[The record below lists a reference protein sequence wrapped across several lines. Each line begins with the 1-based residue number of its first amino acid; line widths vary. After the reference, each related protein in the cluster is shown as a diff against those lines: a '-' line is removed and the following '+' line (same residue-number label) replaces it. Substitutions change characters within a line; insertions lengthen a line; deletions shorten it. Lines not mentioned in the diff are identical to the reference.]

1 MLMIVSVCLPM
12 IGAFDAPAE
21 LEMEPA
27 RSETPPSPCLGHDAC
42 RGSDAGNDH
51 ATAIN
56 LTGDFA
62 FDGEETNVYWG
73 STPNV
78 TGYSSGATSDD
89 HNDVY
94 LIDMQPGYG
103 YTVELN
109 WNTTGASM
117 EQYAYA
123 VAIGPGDGSMSWI
136 AWGGSGSWGRS
147 YYAAS
152 GHLAMSSDGDTS
164 YTDGYTY
171 WYDVGDGEPPI
182 DIMGESV
189 LAWVWCYYCYYT
201 GVAQEYQMNIT
212 IWPADGGV
220 KGDTT
225 TTQYSQL
232 LSMPDDPASWSY
244 QSDTFDLDGNTDA
257 SVVITSCDSWCT
269 SESSV
274 DITKPDGTQDTFNL
288 ANFFTGEIASYSDAG
303 TYTVEKIDTYGDG
316 GFGLTVGSLLGNFS
330 GLLSVDD
337 YVFED
342 AISGHVDQTDS
353 SDIYAIYLPENYKAN
368 LTLHWESSADLD
380 LQLYTDYDEAT
391 GLSGMFDYSWFD
403 QPEYIDIGQ
412 LGDATTIFAEIVHYS
427 GPAAGYILELQ
438 TEPGA
443 PPPCFFQDDGHAPG
457 AGSFTGGGADASDGA
472 YSPDDDPIDVSGHMD
487 ADGNG
492 VFSGMVCAGYDDVDW
507 YKVTVPAY
515 HGMWAMLEWP
525 TGFDSVFNDTIE
537 GDISF
542 AQYMIT
548 PTGYQYS
555 VSSSYGFHP
564 QAVATNESYYWNT
577 YLTEDSDVY
586 LRLTVNDMT
595 EDYESN
601 YTIHFS
607 VYNATVE
614 PFESVYQNDAG
625 QAIDAGD
632 GYLDS
637 LNLTTMN
644 QTFDGY
650 GHDSWDTYDYYKV
663 YVPTNYAMEVCV
675 SFPAQNDVDLNL
687 FAVHPTYG
695 YMMFVDS
702 SYNDNPECAYAQY
715 EDANQDIWIRIHT
728 DRGSGPYTV
737 SIGLLTPG
745 LAPGDAQDDCG
756 TGLDA
761 NEAYWTMGYSSW
773 FFVND
778 SDQAD
783 LNPYDANGSVRSYWE
798 GGTCTGWL
806 DGTWDPEDI
815 VDIAVPN
822 GHYVSINTTI
832 QDEAEAFWEVYIV
845 MSPAQHLPASGSNGY
860 YFAGAQCTG
869 YATGG
874 TFECEQDSGLWPV
887 GVNTINGNPGWI
899 TLFMRSFSSQ
909 NATWSLDI
917 GFHDLSTLEG
927 GSQNDA
933 NSGLDAGSTVYTT
946 VHANDFMNQ
955 TQTDLLANNS
965 TLNFEGW
972 NHGGIDTTD
981 RFTFDVPINHGV
993 FVEMECYDCDGYM
1006 VLDFYDSTGAYVGY
1020 GGATFAGYLSY
1031 NTSSYVTSL
1040 PSTLG
1045 VGVRNWFGYDDD
1057 GDDYYLNITFYSLDA
1072 DGDGW
1077 LDQDEWD
1084 CGTDPNDPTSFPTD
1098 TDGDGICDAND
1109 EDIDGDGIGNDLDEM
1124 PFDENQSSDMDGDGI
1139 ADADD
1144 LDRDGDDWDNIAEL
1158 ICLGAT
1164 SNADYDANITPSD
1177 YDGDGLCDTVADSD
1191 VDHVL
1196 ADTYLDPDGDDDGTN
1211 DEDDAFAFDECA
1223 DTDTDRDG
1231 MPDDIFGGLDGD
1243 GNHDWANAV
1252 PGVDHDG
1259 DGEYDNLV
1267 DADGDGAYG
1276 SSNDDADGDGLTNFQ
1291 EAAAYGGYTWSVSDY
1306 CHPGTPSGLTE
1317 DTDDD
1322 NDGHL
1327 DEYEIDC
1334 GSSPTEAADM
1344 PQDSTIHADL
1354 GGWSNGLCD
1363 ALDPDDDNDGYN
1375 DTEDVWPFDH
1385 TEWADADGDLQGDNR
1400 DMDDDNDGWWDS
1412 CDLQDWLDAQDAAVV
1427 EGVNYFTGEA
1437 NGVSSTCPAMAD
1449 AFPMDGTEWIDTDGD
1464 TIGDNADA
1472 DDDGD
1477 TWTDAEEDACGTDSL
1492 DASSIP
1498 LDSDDDGYCDIE
1510 DLDDD
1515 GDGINDAFDAF
1526 PLDTSETAD
1535 LDGNGIGDNLDPD
1548 DDGDGWFDDV
1558 ETSCFTDPLDSFS
1571 VPTDFDGDGMC
1582 DEQDND
1588 DDGDGVDDDLDAFPY
1603 DTMETNDHDGDGIGD
1618 LADSDDDND
1627 GWYDYAELACLS
1639 AGGAGDKNNA
1649 NEYPNDFDVD
1659 GVCDAVDPDDDNDGF
1674 PDPACVGS
1682 ASTTE
1687 YVDCA
1692 VGDEDRFPRD
1702 SAEWYDANEDG
1713 LGDNGAPVTLID
1725 NIKYDPVPYVGIVGV
1740 IGAMGY
1746 GLLQMSQ
1753 RAGLGGDEDDAED
1766 YTEEFEDFDFEDD
1779 DQEED

>member
-12 IGAFDAPAE
+12 MGAFDAPAQ

-42 RGSDAGNDH
+42 RGSDAGND
-51 ATAIN
+51 ASTAIN

-62 FDGEETNVYWG
+62 FNGEETNVYYG
-73 STPNV
+73 STPNI
-78 TGYSSGATSDD
+78 TGYSSGASSDD

-103 YTVELN
+103 YTVEVN

-123 VAIGPGDGSMSWI
+123 VGIGPGDGSMSWI
-136 AWGGSGSWGRS
+136 AWSGSGSWGRS

-152 GHLAMSSDGDTS
+152 GHIGMSSDGDLS

-171 WYDVGDGEPPI
+171 WYDGDPPI
-182 DIMGESV
+182 DIMGDEV
-189 LAWVWCYYCYYT
+189 LAWVWCYYCYYA
-201 GVAQEYQMNIT
+201 GVATEYQMNIT

-220 KGDTT
+220 KGDETSP
-225 TTQYSQL
+225 QYSNL
-232 LSMPDDPASWSY
+232 LDMPDDPASWSY
-244 QSDTFDLDGNTDA
+244 QSDTFELDGNLDA
-257 SVVITSCDSWCT
+257 DVVITSCDSWCT

-288 ANFFTGEIASYSDAG
+288 ANFFTGSIATYSDAG
-303 TYTVEKIDTYGDG
+303 TYTVEKIDTFGDG

-337 YVFED
+337 FNFED
-342 AISGHVDQTDS
+342 AASGHVDQLDTQ
-353 SDIYAIYLPENYKAN
+353 DIYAVYLPENYRAN

-380 LQLYTDYDEAT
+380 LQLYTDFDADT
-391 GLSGMFDYSWFD
+391 GALSGMFDYSWFD
-403 QPEYIDIGQ
+403 QPEFIDVGQ
-412 LGDATTIFAEIVHYS
+412 LGDAQSFYVEVVHYS

-438 TEPGA
+438 TEPGS
-443 PPPCFFQDDGHAPG
+443 PPPCFFQDDGHSPG
-457 AGSFTGGGADASDGA
+457 AGSFTGGGEDASDGA

-492 VFSGMVCAGYDDVDW
+492 VFSGMVCAGYDNVDW

-515 HGMWAMLEWP
+515 HGLWAMLEWP
-525 TGFDSVFNDTIE
+525 TGVDSNFNDTIE
-537 GDISF
+537 IDGDISF
-542 AQYMIT
+542 AQYMMS
-548 PTGYQYS
+548 PTGYLYS

-595 EDYESN
+595 DDYESN
-601 YTIHFS
+601 YTVHYS

-614 PFESVYQNDAG
+614 PWESINQNDAG
-625 QAIDAGD
+625 MGIDAGD
-632 GYLDS
+632 GYLES
-637 LNLTTMN
+637 LNMTTMN

-675 SFPAQNDVDLNL
+675 SFPEQNDVDLNL

-695 YMMFVDS
+695 YMIFVDS
-702 SYNDNPECAYAQY
+702 SYNDNPECTYAQY
-715 EDANQDIWIRIHT
+715 DDGNQDIWIRVHT

-761 NEAYWTMGYSSW
+761 NEAYWTMGYSSY

-783 LNPYDANGSVRSYWE
+783 LNPYDANGSTRSYWA
-798 GGTCTGWL
+798 GGTCTGWM

-822 GHYVSINTTI
+822 GHYAVINTTI
-832 QDEAEAFWEVYIV
+832 VDENPNAFWEVYII
-845 MSPAQHLPASGSNGY
+845 MSPTQHQPASGSNGY

-869 YATGG
+869 YPDPDGL
-874 TFECEQDSGLWPV
+874 FECEQNSGLWPV
-887 GVNTINGNPGWI
+887 GQNTINGNPGWI
-899 TLFMRSFSSQ
+899 TMFMRSWSSQ
-909 NATWSLDI
+909 NANWTLDI
-917 GFHDLSTLEG
+917 SFEPLSNLEG

-933 NSGLDAGSTVYTT
+933 NSGLDAGSTIYST

-955 TQTDLLANNS
+955 SQTDLLANNS

-981 RFTFDVPINHGV
+981 RYTFDVPVNHGV

-1006 VLDFYDSTGAYVGY
+1006 VLDFYDSAGNYVGY
-1020 GGATFAGYLSY
+1020 GGATFGGYLSY

-1040 PSTLG
+1040 PNSLG
-1045 VGVRNWFGYDDD
+1045 VGIRNWFGYDDD
-1057 GDDYYLNITFYSLDA
+1057 GDDYYVNITFFSLDA

-1084 CGTDPNDPTSFPTD
+1084 CGSDPNDPNSYPAD

-1109 EDIDGDGIGNDLDEM
+1109 EDIDGDGVGNDLDEM
-1124 PFDENQSSDMDGDGI
+1124 PFDENGTSDMDDDGIEDSADPDMDGDG
-1139 ADADD
+1139 
-1144 LDRDGDDWDNIAEL
+1144 WDNIAEQ
-1158 ICLGAT
+1158 ICLGAA
-1164 SNADYDANITPSD
+1164 SMADHDANVTPSD
-1177 YDGDGLCDTVADSD
+1177 YDDDGLCDIVADSD
-1191 VDHVL
+1191 VDHSL
-1196 ADTYLDPDGDDDGTN
+1196 AGTYLDSDGDNDGTN
-1211 DEDDAFAFDECA
+1211 DEDDAFDFDECA
-1223 DTDTDRDG
+1223 DTDTD
-1231 MPDDIFGGLDGD
+1231 
-1243 GNHDWANAV
+1243 
-1252 PGVDHDG
+1252 HDG
-1259 DGEYDNLV
+1259 FPDSIDTGLLDSSNNTVCLPETPSNLTVDDDDDNDGHLDQYEIDCGSNPIAAEDMPQDSDSDGECDEL
-1267 DADGDGAYG
+1267 
-1276 SSNDDADGDGLTNFQ
+1276 
-1291 EAAAYGGYTWSVSDY
+1291 
-1306 CHPGTPSGLTE
+1306 

-1322 NDGHL
+1322 NDGHPDPACVGSASGL
-1327 DEYEIDC
+1327 DYVDC
-1334 GSSPTEAADM
+1334 ATSDEDTFPY
-1344 PQDSTIHADL
+1344 DSAE
-1354 GGWSNGLCD
+1354 WSD
-1363 ALDPDDDNDGYN
+1363 SD
-1375 DTEDVWPFDH
+1375 EDRI
-1385 TEWADADGDLQGDNR
+1385 GDNS

-1412 CDLQDWLDAQDAAVV
+1412 CDAQDWLDAQSVMQI
-1427 EGVNYFTGEA
+1427 EGNNYFP
-1437 NGVSSTCPAMAD
+1437 STDDGLASNCPGQTD
-1449 AFPMDGTEWIDTDGD
+1449 AFPDDATEWVDTDGD
-1464 TIGDNADA
+1464 GVGNNADL
-1472 DDDGD
+1472 DDDADGWLD
-1477 TWTDAEEDACGTDSL
+1477 SEEGACGTDSL
-1492 DASSIP
+1492 DASSLP
-1498 LDSDDDGYCDIE
+1498 LDTDGDGICDVT
-1510 DLDDD
+1510 DADDD
-1515 GDGINDAFDAF
+1515 GDGLDDNLDAF
-1526 PLDTSETAD
+1526 PLDTSETSD

-1548 DDGDGWFDDV
+1548 DDGDGWDDEV
-1558 ETSCFTDPLDSFS
+1558 EPGCGSDPDDSFS
-1571 VPTDFDGDGMC
+1571 VPSDNDGDGSC
-1582 DEQDND
+1582 DEVDTDDDNDGIDDDIDAFPNNPLETEDSDGDGIGDNSDND
-1588 DDGDGVDDDLDAFPY
+1588 DDGDGWLDFEEVSCAAAGGTG
-1603 DTMETNDHDGDGIGD
+1603 DKDQASETPSDFDGDGICD
-1618 LADSDDDND
+1618 ATDVDDDND
-1627 GWYDYAELACLS
+1627 GH
-1639 AGGAGDKNNA
+1639 
-1649 NEYPNDFDVD
+1649 
-1659 GVCDAVDPDDDNDGF
+1659 

-1682 ASTTE
+1682 ASTLD

-1692 VGDEDRFPRD
+1692 TGDEDRFPRD
-1702 SAEWYDANEDG
+1702 NTEWYDANEDG
-1713 LGDNGAPVTLID
+1713 QGDNANPVTLID
-1725 NIKYDPVPYVGIVGV
+1725 NIKYDPVPYVGIIAA

-1753 RAGLGGDEDDAED
+1753 RAGLGDEDDAED

-1779 DQEED
+1779 EDDPEED

>member
-1 MLMIVSVCLPM
+1 
-12 IGAFDAPAE
+12 
-21 LEMEPA
+21 
-27 RSETPPSPCLGHDAC
+27 
-42 RGSDAGNDH
+42 
-51 ATAIN
+51 
-56 LTGDFA
+56 
-62 FDGEETNVYWG
+62 
-73 STPNV
+73 
-78 TGYSSGATSDD
+78 
-89 HNDVY
+89 
-94 LIDMQPGYG
+94 
-103 YTVELN
+103 
-109 WNTTGASM
+109 
-117 EQYAYA
+117 
-123 VAIGPGDGSMSWI
+123 
-136 AWGGSGSWGRS
+136 
-147 YYAAS
+147 
-152 GHLAMSSDGDTS
+152 
-164 YTDGYTY
+164 
-171 WYDVGDGEPPI
+171 
-182 DIMGESV
+182 
-189 LAWVWCYYCYYT
+189 
-201 GVAQEYQMNIT
+201 
-212 IWPADGGV
+212 
-220 KGDTT
+220 
-225 TTQYSQL
+225 
-232 LSMPDDPASWSY
+232 
-244 QSDTFDLDGNTDA
+244 
-257 SVVITSCDSWCT
+257 
-269 SESSV
+269 
-274 DITKPDGTQDTFNL
+274 
-288 ANFFTGEIASYSDAG
+288 
-303 TYTVEKIDTYGDG
+303 
-316 GFGLTVGSLLGNFS
+316 
-330 GLLSVDD
+330 
-337 YVFED
+337 
-342 AISGHVDQTDS
+342 
-353 SDIYAIYLPENYKAN
+353 
-368 LTLHWESSADLD
+368 
-380 LQLYTDYDEAT
+380 
-391 GLSGMFDYSWFD
+391 
-403 QPEYIDIGQ
+403 
-412 LGDATTIFAEIVHYS
+412 
-427 GPAAGYILELQ
+427 
-438 TEPGA
+438 
-443 PPPCFFQDDGHAPG
+443 
-457 AGSFTGGGADASDGA
+457 
-472 YSPDDDPIDVSGHMD
+472 
-487 ADGNG
+487 
-492 VFSGMVCAGYDDVDW
+492 
-507 YKVTVPAY
+507 
-515 HGMWAMLEWP
+515 
-525 TGFDSVFNDTIE
+525 
-537 GDISF
+537 
-542 AQYMIT
+542 
-548 PTGYQYS
+548 
-555 VSSSYGFHP
+555 
-564 QAVATNESYYWNT
+564 
-577 YLTEDSDVY
+577 
-586 LRLTVNDMT
+586 
-595 EDYESN
+595 
-601 YTIHFS
+601 
-607 VYNATVE
+607 
-614 PFESVYQNDAG
+614 
-625 QAIDAGD
+625 
-632 GYLDS
+632 
-637 LNLTTMN
+637 
-644 QTFDGY
+644 
-650 GHDSWDTYDYYKV
+650 
-663 YVPTNYAMEVCV
+663 
-675 SFPAQNDVDLNL
+675 
-687 FAVHPTYG
+687 
-695 YMMFVDS
+695 
-702 SYNDNPECAYAQY
+702 
-715 EDANQDIWIRIHT
+715 
-728 DRGSGPYTV
+728 
-737 SIGLLTPG
+737 
-745 LAPGDAQDDCG
+745 
-756 TGLDA
+756 
-761 NEAYWTMGYSSW
+761 
-773 FFVND
+773 
-778 SDQAD
+778 
-783 LNPYDANGSVRSYWE
+783 
-798 GGTCTGWL
+798 
-806 DGTWDPEDI
+806 
-815 VDIAVPN
+815 
-822 GHYVSINTTI
+822 
-832 QDEAEAFWEVYIV
+832 
-845 MSPAQHLPASGSNGY
+845 
-860 YFAGAQCTG
+860 
-869 YATGG
+869 
-874 TFECEQDSGLWPV
+874 
-887 GVNTINGNPGWI
+887 
-899 TLFMRSFSSQ
+899 
-909 NATWSLDI
+909 
-917 GFHDLSTLEG
+917 
-927 GSQNDA
+927 
-933 NSGLDAGSTVYTT
+933 
-946 VHANDFMNQ
+946 MNQ